1 MRILYFDPIL
11 GTSGDMILASLIDL
25 GVPKSYLADKLKFVP
40 GFELKVTQKT
50 RNGVSAKHVHFK
62 IKRNITEKRF
72 IPLIEKSKLPD
83 TIKVQ
88 AAEIIKRIFKVEKK
102 VHHTHDLHLH
112 ELADADTLLD
122 ISGALIAVDFLK
134 VDRVYTKP
142 LKAGKGFI
150 KTIEGNMPAFNFA
163 TAELLKGFP
172 VEFMPVPAE
181 LTTPTGAAI
190 LSTIAQ
196 PNEHLVLS
204 KIIRVGLGAGTM
216 KIQDYPNLLRVFLGE
231 MDNGL
236 VDECTVIETTIDD
249 MNPQHFDVV
258 FEKLYKAG
266 ALEVFL
272 LTTIMKNARPGIQ
285 LTVLA
290 KQNIE
295 PIIDVLFEETTTLG
309 IRTRQTQRV
318 ILPRKILKIK
328 SPYGLIRVKVSKHHS
343 RTRFS
348 LEYQDI
354 KKLASKHKLSMLE
367 MRDKLTRFVEKQS
380 LRLRT

>member
-1 MRILYFDPIL
+1 
-11 GTSGDMILASLIDL
+11 MILASLIDL

-40 GFELKVTQKT
+40 GFELKVTQKI

-62 IKRNITEKRF
+62 IKRNITEKHF

-83 TIKVQ
+83 AIKVQ
-88 AAEIIKRIFKVEKK
+88 AAKIINRIFEVEKK

-134 VDRVYTKP
+134 VDQVYTKP

-204 KIIRVGLGAGTM
+204 KITRVGLGAGTM

-231 MDNGL
+231 TTNDL

-285 LTVLA
+285 LTVLG

-295 PIIDVLFEETTTLG
+295 PILDVLFEETTTLG

-328 SPYGLIRVKVSKHHS
+328 SPYGLIRVKVSKHRN

-354 KKLASKHKLSMLE
+354 KKLASKHKLSMIE
-367 MRDKLTRFVEKQS
+367 MRDKLTRFVEKQK
-380 LRLRT
+380 LRLPR

>member
-83 TIKVQ
+83 TIKAQ
-88 AAEIIKRIFKVEKK
+88 AAEIINRIFKVEKK
-102 VHHTHDLHLH
+102 VHHTRDLHLH

-122 ISGALIAVDFLK
+122 ISGALIAIDFLK

-204 KIIRVGLGAGTM
+204 KITRVGLGAGTM

-231 MDNGL
+231 MDNSL
-236 VDECTVIETTIDD
+236 IDECTVIETTIDD
-249 MNPQHFDVV
+249 MNPQHFEIV

-285 LTVLA
+285 LTVLS
-290 KQNIE
+290 KKNIE
-295 PIIDVLFEETTTLG
+295 PILDVLFEETTTLG

-318 ILPRKILKIK
+318 ILPRKILKMK
-328 SPYGLIRVKVSKHHS
+328 SPYGLIRVKVSKYHS

-354 KKLASKHKLSMLE
+354 KKLASKHKLSMFE
-367 MRDKLTRFVEKQS
+367 MRDKLTRFVEKQK
-380 LRLRT
+380 LKLKT